1 MEAEAAQ
8 PWSHQYLRDQVAANP
23 RLGPSFRAR
32 ALAMPSWEGFRIVP
46 ARTTFADEMTL
57 PTGVRLRHVGGKH
70 AEDSVVVVDPESD
83 VAFLGDC
90 FYPPPF
96 HLRSEGDTTD
106 LRMFRRLLAE
116 RHDWYVDAHA
126 APRRIGSA
134 ALADGQEGSPPS

>member
-1 MEAEAAQ
+1 
-8 PWSHQYLRDQVAANP
+8 
-23 RLGPSFRAR
+23 
-32 ALAMPSWEGFRIVP
+32 
-46 ARTTFADEMTL
+46 MTL

-96 HLRSEGDTTD
+96 QLRSEGDTAD
-106 LRMFRRLLAE
+106 LRMFRRLLAA
-116 RHDWYVDAHA
+116 RHDWYVDAHS

-134 ALADGQEGSPPS
+134 LAGS